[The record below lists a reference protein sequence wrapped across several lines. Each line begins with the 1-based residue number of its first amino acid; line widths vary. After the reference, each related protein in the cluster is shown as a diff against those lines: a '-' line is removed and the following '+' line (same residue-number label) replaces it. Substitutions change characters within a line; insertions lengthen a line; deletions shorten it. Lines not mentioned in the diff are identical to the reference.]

1 MELYNGR
8 PTDLTGR
15 EDREIRVYDLL
26 DSLGI
31 EYQRTD
37 HGHADTME
45 ACNEIDAV
53 LDVLICKN
61 LFLCNRQKTDFY
73 LLMMPGDKPFKTK
86 ELSKQI
92 GSARL
97 SFATPDFML
106 EFLDIKPGA
115 VSVMGLMNDK
125 DNRVRLLV
133 DEDVLKGEYVG
144 CHPCVNTSSLKI
156 KTADVFGKYLD
167 AVHHTATTVKL
178 ILFIDK
184 ISDDILTGYDTDK
197 STEVIGYG
205 DKVLIH
211 CPCKKLVH
219 TYRNFNRRIKV
230 GTEYVTD
237 TKFFLFFN
245 IARSLFVNYMPQ
257 EVTLA
262 HRADIFSVT
271 GYNRD
276 SGVAVSTHFFKSLS

>member
-8 PTDLTGR
+8 PIDLTGR

-61 LFLCNRQKTDFY
+61 LFLSNRQKTDFY

-133 DEDVLKGEYVG
+133 DEDVL
-144 CHPCVNTSSLKI
+144 
-156 KTADVFGKYLD
+156 GKYLD

-178 ILFIDK
+178 IGED
-184 ISDDILTGYDTDK
+184 
-197 STEVIGYG
+197 
-205 DKVLIH
+205 
-211 CPCKKLVH
+211 
-219 TYRNFNRRIKV
+219 
-230 GTEYVTD
+230 
-237 TKFFLFFN
+237 
-245 IARSLFVNYMPQ
+245 
-257 EVTLA
+257 
-262 HRADIFSVT
+262 
-271 GYNRD
+271 
-276 SGVAVSTHFFKSLS
+276 

>member
-1 MELYNGR
+1 MQLQNGR
-8 PTDLTGR
+8 PTDTTGR
-15 EDREIRVYDLL
+15 LDKEIRTYDFL
-26 DSLGI
+26 DKLGI
-31 EYQRTD
+31 EYQRID
-37 HGHADTME
+37 HEAAFTME
-45 ACNEIDAV
+45 VCEEIDKTLGAT
-53 LDVLICKN
+53 ICKN

-178 ILFIDK
+178 IGED
-184 ISDDILTGYDTDK
+184 
-197 STEVIGYG
+197 
-205 DKVLIH
+205 
-211 CPCKKLVH
+211 
-219 TYRNFNRRIKV
+219 
-230 GTEYVTD
+230 
-237 TKFFLFFN
+237 
-245 IARSLFVNYMPQ
+245 
-257 EVTLA
+257 
-262 HRADIFSVT
+262 
-271 GYNRD
+271 
-276 SGVAVSTHFFKSLS
+276 

>member
-1 MELYNGR
+1 MQLQNGR
-8 PTDLTGR
+8 PTDTTGR
-15 EDREIRVYDLL
+15 LDKEIRTYDFL
-26 DSLGI
+26 DKLGI
-31 EYQRTD
+31 EYQRID
-37 HGHADTME
+37 HEAAFTME
-45 ACNEIDAV
+45 VCEEIDKTLGAT
-53 LDVLICKN
+53 ICKN

-97 SFATPDFML
+97 SFASPEFML

-178 ILFIDK
+178 IGKD
-184 ISDDILTGYDTDK
+184 
-197 STEVIGYG
+197 
-205 DKVLIH
+205 
-211 CPCKKLVH
+211 
-219 TYRNFNRRIKV
+219 
-230 GTEYVTD
+230 
-237 TKFFLFFN
+237 
-245 IARSLFVNYMPQ
+245 
-257 EVTLA
+257 
-262 HRADIFSVT
+262 
-271 GYNRD
+271 
-276 SGVAVSTHFFKSLS
+276 

>member
-1 MELYNGR
+1 MILILTTANIDTGTTLQESRILNGTYNGR

-26 DSLGI
+26 DSLEI

-156 KTADVFGKYLD
+156 KTADVFGSILMRF
-167 AVHHTATTVKL
+167 TT
-178 ILFIDK
+178 
-184 ISDDILTGYDTDK
+184 
-197 STEVIGYG
+197 
-205 DKVLIH
+205 
-211 CPCKKLVH
+211 
-219 TYRNFNRRIKV
+219 
-230 GTEYVTD
+230 
-237 TKFFLFFN
+237 
-245 IARSLFVNYMPQ
+245 PQ
-257 EVTLA
+257 QP
-262 HRADIFSVT
+262 
-271 GYNRD
+271 
-276 SGVAVSTHFFKSLS
+276 